1 MVQNQLQQAMPE
13 EQKQTK
19 GMTQERKKQWYT
31 IAQYTW
37 IAASWTWAAIL
48 VAIIVGFAINFLVT
62 TSAENSLAK
71 ITIEALQSRTS
82 IGHVPWY
89 VILLILAV
97 IGLII
102 TLLAFIGL
110 QQLTPGEEV
119 KGDIDM
125 TERDAM
131 LAELK
136 HMNML
141 LEQTASTI
149 QTQYSRQVLAQH
161 STTQALNIIHQ
172 VLQRLYQKSLEPVKI
187 HPDQL
192 TQLTEQAQ
200 IIAELQR
207 LEQLIE
213 DAQASDTQQLAVQ
226 TQLQEPVAQ
235 TPSQEPAEQEQVSCP
250 IGQGALREAQDTQE
264 SLDIAQAQHETLPE
278 EDEMGETAT
287 LQAVCQEPG

>member
-1 MVQNQLQQAMPE
+1 MVQNHLQQAMLE
-13 EQKQTK
+13 KQKSTK
-19 GMTQERKKQWYT
+19 GMAEERKKQWYT

-48 VAIIVGFAINFLVT
+48 VVIIVGFAINFLVT

-89 VILLILAV
+89 VILLILVA

-102 TLLAFIGL
+102 TLLAFVGL

-119 KGDIDM
+119 KGGIDM
-125 TERDAM
+125 AERDAM

-141 LEQTASTI
+141 LEQTASMI

-187 HPDQL
+187 HPDHL
-192 TQLTEQAQ
+192 MQLTEQAQ
-200 IIAELQR
+200 IVAELQR

-213 DAQASDTQQLAVQ
+213 DAQASDTQQLATQTRWQEPVVQ
-226 TQLQEPVAQ
+226 TPLQEPVVQAAQ
-235 TPSQEPAEQEQVSCP
+235 QEPAEQEQIPDPLDQS
-250 IGQGALREAQDTQE
+250 ALQQAQDTQE
-264 SLDIAQAQHETLPE
+264 IAHENE
-278 EDEMGETAT
+278 VGETAT